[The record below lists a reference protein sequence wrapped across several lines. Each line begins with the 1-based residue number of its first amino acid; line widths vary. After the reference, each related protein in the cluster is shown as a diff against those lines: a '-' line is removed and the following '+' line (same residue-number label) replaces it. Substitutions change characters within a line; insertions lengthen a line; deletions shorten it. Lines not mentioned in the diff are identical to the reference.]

1 MCKSRR
7 MCIYNRSHEPT
18 FRKWWLADGDN
29 SLSSVIHTVVA
40 IRAPT
45 GRYALPRSSVY
56 VATSLVGGAYASED
70 PTPAEPLNYGCP
82 LNPSQCQKNCI
93 ETVHAK
99 TWTCDG
105 NLKTYETILL
115 NYFDRLTLH

>member
-1 MCKSRR
+1 M
-7 MCIYNRSHEPT
+7 
-18 FRKWWLADGDN
+18 
-29 SLSSVIHTVVA
+29 
-40 IRAPT
+40 
-45 GRYALPRSSVY
+45 RYLGLLFY
-56 VATSLVGGAYASED
+56 VAASLVGGVYASQD

-105 NLKTYETILL
+105 TLKTYETILL
-115 NYFDRLTLH
+115 YYFDRLTVH